1 MARTID
7 DFWQIWNDLL
17 GLDNNLVKALD
28 SIAKSNQKTA
38 NEFFARVIDTIA
50 HNSPDY
56 RRLKG
61 WIRDWY
67 ASHRTISTFQQNVSD
82 VYELPND
89 QLDTLFQSFGYDLS
103 SIIRDPISNES
114 ILPKIN
120 FFLDLVNLYKKKGTP
135 QTMVDVLQYYGIN
148 ELDIY
153 EFDLQFDDRPD
164 KDSTDLMFKGTI
176 IAGTTGDTSPLY
188 LPYQLLTQGDPH
200 WLQTEAQIR
209 AAYLT
214 NTINFP
220 SRSPYFAIKPLFDER
235 EIYGSLSILVRTI
248 QDQYYN
254 WRFNSIDPPK
264 DAISTITG
272 DQVSVL
278 ALYLSAIYIFEQEY
292 GGLGTPGKSFI
303 CYDGTNIN
311 DVELILAEF
320 DSYHNAKFKSRAD
333 QLVKLS
339 EYYDLFTRVT
349 PRNFLQNP
357 GDAQIVL
364 TALDPTYK
372 ANLDLLASPPLEI
385 LGSIVRDL
393 GEWIRSN
400 ISYGFINLSYV
411 VLGFDSLVSAMGD
424 IVNFW
429 KPYRARLIP
438 VEMIEFRSRLGE
450 TIIVEDRGPGTSTTD
465 ILQDIHDFYQGM
477 PCGEPC
483 CLPEDSTGVCSL
495 NPREYYDCG
504 SWHDVGSVTDFCRPV
519 EIDIADDIH
528 DPLNCVPADLD
539 STAIVE
545 SFTISDTTATYFL
558 DTPSGDSISQ
568 IVQYY
573 QSGGFAAFD
582 GGGTFDCTHGF
593 DLVQIEVQE
602 TVGDYILQE
611 NSSRILQE
619 NGSGL
624 LLELSP

>member
-7 DFWQIWNDLL
+7 DFWEIWNNLL
-17 GLDNNLVKALD
+17 GLDNDLVKSLD
-28 SIAKSNQKTA
+28 SISKSNQKTA
-38 NEFFARVIDTIA
+38 NEFFARIIDTIA

-56 RRLKG
+56 NRLRG
-61 WIRDWY
+61 WLRDWY

-89 QLDTLFQSFGYDLS
+89 QLDDLFQSFGYDLS

-148 ELDIY
+148 ELDVY
-153 EFDLQFDDRPD
+153 EFDLQFDDREN

-188 LPYQLLTQGDPH
+188 LPYDLLTIGDPH

-209 AAYLT
+209 AAYRS

-254 WRFNSIDPPK
+254 WKFNGVDPTEN
-264 DAISTITG
+264 AVSFITG

-278 ALYLSAIYIFEQEY
+278 ALYLSAIYIFQKEY
-292 GGLGTPGKSFI
+292 SGVGIPGKSFI
-303 CYDGTNIN
+303 CYDGTNID
-311 DVELILAEF
+311 DVELILDEF
-320 DSYHNAKFKSRAD
+320 DSYHNTKFKSRAD

-339 EYYDLFTRVT
+339 EYYDLFSRVT
-349 PRNFLQNP
+349 PRNFLQNV
-357 GDAQIVL
+357 GDAETVL
-364 TALDPTYK
+364 SSLDPGYK
-372 ANLDLLASPPLEI
+372 ANLDLLASTPYEI

-400 ISYGFINLSYV
+400 ISYGFINLSYIL
-411 VLGFDSLVSAMGD
+411 LGFDSLVSAMD
-424 IVNFW
+424 DVVNFW
-429 KPYRARLIP
+429 KPYRARLVP
-438 VEMIEFRSRLGE
+438 LEMIEFRSRLGE
-450 TIIVEDRGPGTSTTD
+450 TIIVEDRGPGTTTSD
-465 ILQDIHDFYQGM
+465 ILQDFHDFYRGM

-483 CLPEDSTGVCSL
+483 CLPGQDSTAVCSL

-504 SWHDVGSVTDFCRPV
+504 SWHDVGAVNDMC
-519 EIDIADDIH
+519 EALQIDIGDDKH
-528 DPLNCVPADLD
+528 DTLNCIPADLE

-545 SFTISDTTATYFL
+545 SVIISDATNLYFL
-558 DTPSGDSISQ
+558 DSPTGDYLAEPTN
-568 IVQYY
+568 YY
-573 QSGGFAAFD
+573 QSGGFSAFD

-593 DLVQIEVQE
+593 DLVNIEV
-602 TVGDYILQE
+602 VDLIG
-611 NSSRILQE
+611 NFILQE
-619 NGSGL
+619 NGDKLLQENGFDL
-624 LLELSP
+624 LLE